1 MTNESELGGV
11 STLYNRIVKIEAQ
24 GAAAF
29 SLSLIISGCLATGTV
44 KVH

>member
-1 MTNESELGGV
+1 MVESI
-11 STLYNRIVKIEAQ
+11 IVKAEAQ

-29 SLSLIISGCLATGTV
+29 SLSFAIGGCLATGTV